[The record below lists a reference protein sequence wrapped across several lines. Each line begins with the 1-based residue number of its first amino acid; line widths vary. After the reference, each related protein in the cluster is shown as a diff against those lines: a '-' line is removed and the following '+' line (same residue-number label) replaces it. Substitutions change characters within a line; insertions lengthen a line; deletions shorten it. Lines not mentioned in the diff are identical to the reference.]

1 MASHPMVRRWCK
13 SFVLKYGFHR
23 RFIALRAKIVHW
35 LTGIC
40 RFFETINHRSNSRC
54 IHLIVFLFLFP
65 LRGSIYLFF
74 KLNNLV
80 LRNHQKLIK

>member
-23 RFIALRAKIVHW
+23 RFIALSAKIVHW

-40 RFFETINHRSNSRC
+40 RFFETIEPVHRF
-54 IHLIVFLFLFP
+54 V
-65 LRGSIYLFF
+65 
-74 KLNNLV
+74 
-80 LRNHQKLIK
+80 